1 MCLSEKFV
9 KVITEFEVHKS
20 ILENDTDNWHWDIY
34 ILSFRTSRI
43 KKKKLSNQAERSS
56 SLSWDEMQAGPRSPM
71 SANQCQKVKE
81 PLSHF
86 SVK

>member
-43 KKKKLSNQAERSS
+43 KKKKIKQPSRKKQFTFMGWNA
-56 SLSWDEMQAGPRSPM
+56 SWAQISYE
-71 SANQCQKVKE
+71 CQ
-81 PLSHF
+81 
-86 SVK
+86 SVPEGKRAIVAFLG